1 MPIRQ
6 SLAEKLKEARKKEG
20 LSPEEVG
27 RIIGRSKQTI
37 YAWESGRG
45 QPDADM
51 LVNLA
56 HIYKISSIA
65 YFYGNYSEKMI
76 DKNIGELTETE
87 QLLLFSYRALD
98 ESGKRNVFEIVSLLL
113 KNANDST
120 NKDELT

>member
-87 QLLLFSYRALD
+87 QLLLFRYRALD